1 MAEKG
6 LQSLPEHEPGS
17 SQAAA
22 YFGTVDQV
30 FPARN
35 RLGTFGAHLL
45 AEGAKPSPAD
55 LPADSA
61 LPVTEVLVG

>member
-1 MAEKG
+1 MV
-6 LQSLPEHEPGS
+6 
-17 SQAAA
+17 AA
-22 YFGTVDQV
+22 
-30 FPARN
+30 
-35 RLGTFGAHLL
+35 LGAHLL